1 MTKDE
6 AGSMLEHLIRAGMDK
21 NPHRLWIF
29 RIFERIQRGEAVNS
43 AVEKHAVDAA
53 NGGAA

>member
-1 MTKDE
+1 MTQKE
-6 AGSMLEHLIRAGMDK
+6 AEKMLDHLRLSGMDK